1 MRDVVEDEI
10 YAILA
15 VMKIGV
21 IQAGDVVFAVDFRL
35 GRQFLVQDVRVLE
48 KKTKLTGMD
57 VR

>member
-1 MRDVVEDEI
+1 MVEDEI

-21 IQAGDVVFAVDFRL
+21 IQAGYVVFAVDFRL